1 MVIYKGD
8 KHFFVESVE
17 TLEGLI
23 HHYVLMKKVLK
34 VCMVVMEMRYDDV

>member
-17 TLEGLI
+17 TLEGPNTSLCI
-23 HHYVLMKKVLK
+23 NEKGFESLYGCNGNEV
-34 VCMVVMEMRYDDV
+34 R